1 MPRHALDGRGRPTSQ
16 DVVQDGV
23 FHSVLVSLR
32 AALVGKLPIYLKRI
46 HKSSLHNFKIQ
57 FDAPGLV
64 AAAIVHRPKIV
75 AQPPLVQGAG
85 EPFFDVAG
93 LVTLDLADETFVTRR
108 LGPESVRP
116 TNFSGSRPSQLEL
129 KKPFGHDC
137 GRS

>member
-1 MPRHALDGRGRPTSQ
+1 MPRHALDGRGRPASQ

-32 AALVGKLPIYLKRI
+32 AALVGKLPVYLKRI
-46 HKSSLHNFKIQ
+46 HKSGLHNFKIQ

-93 LVTLDLADETFVTRR
+93 LVTLYLADKTFVARR
-108 LGPESVRP
+108 LRPESICP
-116 TNFSGSRPSQLEL
+116 TNGLDSWPSQLEL
-129 KKPFGHDC
+129 KI
-137 GRS
+137 GRAHV